1 MLEYLILKVDL
12 LEFQKPKTMYTTR
25 KGGVKNSFGAV
36 ANFFL
41 TSFGAL
47 VDILFPCRNEI
58 VPGSNRAVD
67 LKDTQHAKPIGTLV
81 VALTTTVYNLARLPS
96 LKRIQARDSYANSCS
111 GLQCLAKEASQRPC
125 KEKDGGIS
133 QCNLNLDNEWRKA
146 DNLLTLVPAKLL
158 FKLMTKLRVSVAAD
172 ILVRYESPVPVCT

>member
-12 LEFQKPKTMYTTR
+12 LEFQ
-25 KGGVKNSFGAV
+25 
-36 ANFFL
+36 
-41 TSFGAL
+41 
-47 VDILFPCRNEI
+47 
-58 VPGSNRAVD
+58 
-67 LKDTQHAKPIGTLV
+67 
-81 VALTTTVYNLARLPS
+81 ARLPS

-111 GLQCLAKEASQRPC
+111 GLQCLAKEVSQRPC

-172 ILVRYESPVPVCT
+172 ILVRYENPVPVCT